1 VNNTYISIPITGIT
15 KKETPPTRTYALDLD
30 KGRIEGFVDGLE
42 ACQQFIR
49 KALITPR
56 FRCLIY
62 NNQYGS
68 EIKQAITTEDASPA
82 YVAAELPRIVKDAI
96 INDDRIIDVDTSAFT
111 FEFVEDGVYVDF
123 DVQTIYGNLKVQ
135 EVLSGV
141 V

>member
-1 VNNTYISIPITGIT
+1 M
-15 KKETPPTRTYALDLD
+15 D